1 MDLNAIQQIRNAPQE
16 QKYRALMEGIFGP
29 GIMDRDGVCEQ
40 MEDAI
45 HKLENFRFSI
55 EEGYYM
61 TVIPP
66 DDTRK
71 PMRKVIV
78 TANSYDSTISKERQ
92 SRCYG
97 YSFLRDYLGLDGQTP
112 LSLDEMRTKY
122 PQASRSSSDDC
133 DWYDAISRMLLK
145 GAQRQFQGPGAKR
158 F

>member
-1 MDLNAIQQIRNAPQE
+1 MDLNAIQKIRNAPEE
-16 QKYRALMEGIFGP
+16 QKYQSLMEGIFGP
-29 GIMDRDGVCEQ
+29 GILNRDGICEQ

-55 EEGYYM
+55 DEGYYM
-61 TVIPP
+61 TIITP

-71 PMRKVIV
+71 PIRKVVV
-78 TANSYDSTISKERQ
+78 TANAYDTTINKERQ

-112 LSLDEMRTKY
+112 LSLEEMRIKY
-122 PQASRSSSDDC
+122 PQASRGVSDSY
-133 DWYDAISRMLLK
+133 DWYDTIARMLIK